1 MKHLYLIPALML
13 CSACTPSSIINTDLP
28 GKSSNPLPTRI
39 GTATKTTWFGLW
51 ETGDASTD
59 TAQQNGGITEISSV
73 SSATDNY
80 LWIYK
85 RETTTVRGE

>member
-1 MKHLYLIPALML
+1 MKHLYLCPALL
-13 CSACTPSSIINTDLP
+13 LWCACTPSSIINTDLP
-28 GKSSNPLPTRI
+28 GKSITPLPTRI

-59 TAQQNGGITEISSV
+59 TAQQNGGITEISSI
-73 SSATDNY
+73 SNASDNY